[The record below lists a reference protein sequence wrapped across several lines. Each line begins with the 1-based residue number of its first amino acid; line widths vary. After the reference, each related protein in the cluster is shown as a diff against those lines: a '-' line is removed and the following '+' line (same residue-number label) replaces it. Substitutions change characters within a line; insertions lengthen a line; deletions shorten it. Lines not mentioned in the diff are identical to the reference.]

1 MGKHHAVYMRV
12 STSHQDTPS
21 QEPELKRWAE
31 ANGGETCW
39 YHDTYTGTS
48 MDRPGFRQLVRDME
62 TGLIDTL
69 VVWRLDRLPLYR
81 RLSYR

>member
-12 STSHQDTPS
+12 STSHQGTAS

-39 YHDTYTGTS
+39 YHDT
-48 MDRPGFRQLVRDME
+48 
-62 TGLIDTL
+62 
-69 VVWRLDRLPLYR
+69 
-81 RLSYR
+81 